1 MKKIAWIGTGV
12 MGKPMALHLAKAG
25 YDVSVYNRTYSKA
38 VALGDEVKVFD
49 NIKDTVKDADVVFS
63 IVGFPSDVKDIYLSE
78 DGVLEHAKTGSI
90 VIDMTT
96 SSPTLAIE
104 IFRAAQQKGIY
115 SLDAPVTGGDLG
127 AINGTLS
134 IMVGGEEKIY
144 QEVVELLEY
153 LGDTITFM
161 GPAGNG
167 QHAKLANQICI
178 AGAIAS
184 TAEALSYA
192 KSHKIDLDLMLRVI
206 NNGSAASWQSQNNG
220 PKMVIHDKTPGFYIK
235 HFIKDL
241 RLGQQEKKHI
251 DLPVSKLVLEEFES
265 LQNEGYDDFG
275 TQAIIDYYFK
285 Q

>member
-134 IMVGGEEKIY
+134 FKDGGEDKI
-144 QEVVELLEY
+144 
-153 LGDTITFM
+153 
-161 GPAGNG
+161 
-167 QHAKLANQICI
+167 
-178 AGAIAS
+178 
-184 TAEALSYA
+184 
-192 KSHKIDLDLMLRVI
+192 
-206 NNGSAASWQSQNNG
+206 
-220 PKMVIHDKTPGFYIK
+220 
-235 HFIKDL
+235 
-241 RLGQQEKKHI
+241 
-251 DLPVSKLVLEEFES
+251 
-265 LQNEGYDDFG
+265 
-275 TQAIIDYYFK
+275 
-285 Q
+285 